1 MDNKIEFPNVGE
13 EEMCAFFDETGSD
26 ETHGEWYYENITHFG
41 TTNFDGLRNRM
52 THNLDEEILKNIQD
66 TLTQQ
71 AHQHYI
77 NKMAIYYDI
86 NCGYAKVGRIEGVRL
101 VTGHD
106 VGVGKH
112 SLDWGA
118 PFPGG
123 MRMNAELWFLIN
135 GKEHH
140 CIEGVHMIDHA
151 IPMDEPAERCFENF
165 GDAVEKLVKL
175 NDRDL

>member
-1 MDNKIEFPNVGE
+1 MDKRIEFPNVNE
-13 EEMCAFFDETGSD
+13 EEMRMLFDETGSD

-41 TTNFDGLRNRM
+41 TWYIDALCGM
-52 THNLDEEILKNIQD
+52 TDNLDEEALKNIQD

-71 AHQHYI
+71 ARQYYI

-86 NCGYAKVGRIEGVRL
+86 NCGYAKVGLVEGVRL
-101 VTGHD
+101 VTGHH

-112 SLDWGA
+112 NPDWGV

-135 GKEHH
+135 GKEYH
-140 CIEGVHMIDHA
+140 CIEGVRMIDHA

-165 GDAVEKLVKL
+165 GDAVEKLTKL
-175 NDRDL
+175 NDRNL